1 MGDGPVDG
9 VGAVEVH
16 PLVFLGAVNS
26 QAVLLGRV
34 VGLAVHKVGVGE
46 GLAAGVDEGALPV
59 DIIRS
64 YPVGG
69 EAAR

>member
-1 MGDGPVDG
+1 MDG

-59 DIIRS
+59 QVVGPQ
-64 YPVGG
+64 PVGG
-69 EAAR
+69 QAPRHAVS